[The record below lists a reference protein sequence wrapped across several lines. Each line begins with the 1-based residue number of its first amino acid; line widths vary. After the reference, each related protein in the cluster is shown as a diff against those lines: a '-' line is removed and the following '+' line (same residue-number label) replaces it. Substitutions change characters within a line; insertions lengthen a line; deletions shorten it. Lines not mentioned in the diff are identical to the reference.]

1 MEKKYFNK
9 NTKAQFDYFLHQKIE
24 AGLVLINSE
33 AKIIRSGHFSI
44 QEGYCKII
52 KDEVFLLNCGLY
64 SADNEIPKRSIKLL
78 LHKSEITR
86 LKKQVD
92 KEGFT
97 IIPLSV
103 YANEKNKI
111 KIEICLSKGK
121 TSYNKKQVQKEKD
134 IDLYNKRNF

>member
-1 MEKKYFNK
+1 MNKKYFNK
-9 NTKAQFDYFLHQKIE
+9 NTKAQFEYFIHQKIE

-52 KDEVFLLNCGLY
+52 KDEVFLLNAGLH
-64 SADNEIPKRSIKLL
+64 SSDNETPKRSIKLL
-78 LHKSEITR
+78 LHKEEIKR
-86 LKKQVD
+86 LKKLID
-92 KEGFT
+92 KDGYT

-111 KIEICLSKGK
+111 KIEICVAQGK
-121 TSYNKKQVQKEKD
+121 TQYNKKQVQKERD
-134 IDLYNKRNF
+134 IDIYNKRNY